1 MAKQSFS
8 ARPFETLIPARLDR
22 LPWSG
27 FHWLVVI
34 ALGITWTL
42 DGLEVTLSGAV
53 SGVLQDPQVMNFSPA
68 AIGSIASAYLLGA
81 VLGSLL
87 FGYLTDR
94 WGRKKLFFLTLGIYL
109 LGTLLTAFSWNFWSF
124 AAFRFITGSGIGGEY
139 AAISSAI
146 DELIPAAFRGRVNLM
161 VNGSYWLGAGLGSL
175 STLIILDPHILNPK
189 LGWRLGFAT
198 GALLGLLILLLRRHV
213 PESPRWL
220 MTHGDEKDAE
230 SAMKEIER
238 RVEES
243 TDEKLP
249 EPRTETVD
257 HSSAEKFWIR
267 RGGQNDAAEIPRAG
281 GAQLVADHVA
291 GVSVQRCLFY
301 LRADS
306 HAVLRRAGGRTGI
319 YLLPFAIGNFLGP
332 LLLGR
337 FFDTVGR
344 REMISSTYAIS
355 AVLLTITGWAFAH
368 GMLSAN
374 SQTLLWTI
382 IFFFAS
388 AAASAA
394 YLTVSEIF
402 PLEIRALAIAFF
414 FSLGTAAGGIAA
426 PWLFGVLIGSGSREK
441 VFYGYLV
448 AGALML
454 AAAAIELGIG
464 VKAERSSLEELA
476 SPLSSEI

>member
-1 MAKQSFS
+1 MAAQGRGGTIISDIIGPPARWGSALTKQPFS

-68 AIGSIASAYLLGA
+68 EIGSIASAYLTGA

-146 DELIPAAFRGRVNLM
+146 DELIPAAFRGRVNLTI
-161 VNGSYWLGAGLGSL
+161 NGSYWLGAGSGSL

-230 SAMKEIER
+230 SAMREIEQ

-243 TDEKLP
+243 TDEPLP
-249 EPRTETVD
+249 EPNNKPLVI
-257 HSSAEKFWIR
+257 H
-267 RGGQNDAAEIPRAG
+267 PRKSFG
-281 GAQLVADHVA
+281 FGVVAKTM
-291 GVSVQRCLFY
+291 L
-301 LRADS
+301 LRYRAR
-306 HAVLRRAGGRTGI
+306 AVLSCR
-319 YLLPFAIGNFLGP
+319 
-332 LLLGR
+332 
-337 FFDTVGR
+337 
-344 REMISSTYAIS
+344 
-355 AVLLTITGWAFAH
+355 
-368 GMLSAN
+368 
-374 SQTLLWTI
+374 
-382 IFFFAS
+382 
-388 AAASAA
+388 
-394 YLTVSEIF
+394 
-402 PLEIRALAIAFF
+402 
-414 FSLGTAAGGIAA
+414 
-426 PWLFGVLIGSGSREK
+426 
-441 VFYGYLV
+441 
-448 AGALML
+448 
-454 AAAAIELGIG
+454 
-464 VKAERSSLEELA
+464 
-476 SPLSSEI
+476 

>member
-1 MAKQSFS
+1 
-8 ARPFETLIPARLDR
+8 
-22 LPWSG
+22 
-27 FHWLVVI
+27 
-34 ALGITWTL
+34 
-42 DGLEVTLSGAV
+42 
-53 SGVLQDPQVMNFSPA
+53 
-68 AIGSIASAYLLGA
+68 
-81 VLGSLL
+81 
-87 FGYLTDR
+87 
-94 WGRKKLFFLTLGIYL
+94 
-109 LGTLLTAFSWNFWSF
+109 
-124 AAFRFITGSGIGGEY
+124 
-139 AAISSAI
+139 
-146 DELIPAAFRGRVNLM
+146 
-161 VNGSYWLGAGLGSL
+161 
-175 STLIILDPHILNPK
+175 
-189 LGWRLGFAT
+189 
-198 GALLGLLILLLRRHV
+198 V
-213 PESPRWL
+213 P
-220 MTHGDEKDAE
+220 
-230 SAMKEIER
+230 
-238 RVEES
+238 
-243 TDEKLP
+243 
-249 EPRTETVD
+249 
-257 HSSAEKFWIR
+257 
-267 RGGQNDAAEIPRAG
+267 
-281 GAQLVADHVA
+281 
-291 GVSVQRCLFY
+291 
-301 LRADS
+301 
-306 HAVLRRAGGRTGI
+306 GGRTGI
-319 YLLPFAIGNFLGP
+319 YLLPFAVGNFLGP

-368 GMLSAN
+368 GMLSA
-374 SQTLLWTI
+374 STQTLLWTI